1 MVTVIVHA
9 NTRYQYCTIVISF
22 TRFYITDCYVKTT
35 ETFDFVF
42 EALEP
47 LVPALLRHEYL

>member
-47 LVPALLRHEYL
+47 LVPALLRHEY